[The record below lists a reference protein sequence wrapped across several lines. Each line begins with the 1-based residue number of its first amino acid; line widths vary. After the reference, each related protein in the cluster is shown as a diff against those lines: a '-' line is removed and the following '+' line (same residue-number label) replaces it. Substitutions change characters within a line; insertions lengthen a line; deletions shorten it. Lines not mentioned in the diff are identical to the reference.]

1 MRIPL
6 NLLTLSAL
14 VLFACGDNTPSTDTG
29 NDDPTE
35 TSAGDGD
42 GDSGDGDGDT
52 GDGDGDTGDGD
63 GDAGDGDGDAGDGDG
78 DSGDG
83 DGDGDGDGGDG
94 DGDGDNGDGDGD
106 GDGDSGDGDGDGDTG
121 DGDGD
126 GDGDTGDP
134 ILCDAIEMEY
144 EMLASTSNE
153 CQSDDQCHVVDGHCW
168 MGIGGC
174 WYVVNDT
181 LEQTD
186 LDALA
191 QQFGDQ
197 GCFGPICLC
206 AAPPDS
212 VGCVDGIC
220 QEKL

>member
-126 GDGDTGDP
+126 GDTGDP

-191 QQFGDQ
+191 QQYGDQ

>member
-126 GDGDTGDP
+126 GDTGDP